1 MRRKKRIPSLLASDR
16 LRVLRRNE
24 IRATAP
30 VRWIAASATDG
41 ASAAALPNFEIRGYN
56 GGQMD
61 IAGWPWP
68 VIVDQ
73 SGFQLPARSRP
84 VLRDH
89 DRSQIVGHTTS
100 VRLEGVVTK
109 VSGIVSG
116 TGAAAREVVDN
127 GKNEYPWQAS
137 MGWEPTAVEFVKA
150 GATAQANGRSFSGPC
165 YIVRASRMKEIS
177 FVALGADDETSA
189 RIAASAA
196 RANRSENDMRKKKKH
211 KASTAGKTN
220 KSQANP
226 GKRGRSAEIEAE
238 DELEPTGGAATA
250 TIEAEEHEGVDE
262 FGQPIEAEAE
272 HDDVE
277 ASDDHE
283 GEDDVADDVQASD
296 DDEADEDDGVAVSPQ
311 VKARRAEAAAE
322 ERRIAMIKRKCGR
335 NPDLCAKAIEQGWS
349 ADKAELHLLRASRP
363 SAPAVGRGSDPMNR
377 QTLIA
382 AACLTAGHE
391 EKKLLA
397 DFGERTLN
405 AASRF
410 RHIRLSELMAH
421 ACRIEGKHV
430 PNVLGDGR
438 ALLEA
443 SYGTVTL
450 PYLLGQVVE
459 RTLLQGYADVPI
471 TSHQICKLG
480 SVKDFR
486 AVKRVRLDG
495 TGAWPKV
502 GDGGELQQGK
512 FSETVLSVQADTY
525 GQMVTLTRR
534 DLINDDLGGWLDLPR
549 MMGAQA
555 GWVQDYEFY
564 SLLLANTGNFFHA
577 NNGNYIEGASTV
589 FGVDGLSQLKAK
601 FRKQKAGPG
610 SKAADKRSINIQPK
624 FLLVPVEVETDAE
637 VLLGS
642 AQVVS
647 GNTGKVPVDNP
658 HRGKYEL
665 VSAPQL
671 SDDTFTNYSA
681 TGFYLFADPN
691 VLAAFELVH
700 LMGKRV
706 PTIERAT
713 LAGTLGFAWQA
724 YIDFGVNQMDPKGAA
739 KSKGAA

>member
-1 MRRKKRIPSLLASDR
+1 MRRNRRIPSLLASDR

-41 ASAAALPNFEIRGYN
+41 ASANKLPSFEILGYN

-73 SGFQLPARSRP
+73 SGFQVPARSRP

-100 VRLEGVVTK
+100 VRLEGVSTK

-150 GATAQANGRSFSGPC
+150 GATAQANGKTFSGPC
-165 YIVRASRMKEIS
+165 YVVRASRMKEIS

-196 RANRSENDMRKKKKH
+196 RAHQSENNMAKKKKTSA
-211 KASTAGKTN
+211 KPGTTGKKHATT
-220 KSQANP
+220 S
-226 GKRGRSAEIEAE
+226 KRGRAAEIEAE
-238 DELEPTGGAATA
+238 DELETTGGSATA
-250 TIEAEEHEGVDE
+250 TIEAEERDGTDE
-262 FGQPIEAEAE
+262 FGMPIDAEAD

-277 ASDDHE
+277 ASDADV
-283 GEDDVADDVQASD
+283 GEDDDDAADVNASD
-296 DDEADEDDGVAVSPQ
+296 DDGDADDEEPAVSPQ
-311 VKARRAEAAAE
+311 VKTRRAEAAAE
-322 ERRIAMIKRKCGR
+322 DRRIALIRKK
-335 NPDLCAKAIEQGWS
+335 CARHPEIAATAIERGWS
-349 ADKAELHLLRASRP
+349 ADRAELQVLRAARP
-363 SAPAVGRGSDPMNR
+363 QAPAIGRGSDPMNQR
-377 QTLIA
+377 TLIA
-382 AACLTAGHE
+382 AACLSAGHD
-391 EKKLLA
+391 EKKLLS
-397 DFGERTLN
+397 DFGQRTVD
-405 AASRF
+405 AADKF

-443 SYGTVTL
+443 SYATVTL
-450 PYLLGQVVE
+450 PYMLGQVVE

-512 FSETVLSVQADTY
+512 VSETVLSVQADTY

-564 SLLLANTGNFFHA
+564 TLLLANTGNFFHA
-577 NNGNYIEGASTV
+577 NNGNYIEGAATV

-642 AQVVS
+642 AQIVS
-647 GNTGKVPVDNP
+647 GNTGKLPVDNP

-713 LAGTLGFAWQA
+713 LSGTLGFAWQA
-724 YIDFGVNQMDPKGAA
+724 YIDFGVNQADPKGAA